1 MAAGVRPGA
10 YVRLQVSDTGIGIRP
25 EDLDKIFD
33 PFFTTKEAGR
43 GTGLGLATVHRVV
56 TGHNGFVQVRSQ
68 VGQGTTFD
76 VFLPASPDAAP
87 PAEPARPA
95 PVLTGQGQLILV
107 VDDEERIR
115 SITQRTLLHH
125 GYRVVTACDGT
136 EAIEVFARHQGE
148 VKAVLTDLMMPGL
161 DGLGLMKVLTH
172 MAPGLPVVLS
182 TGAGDDPAQTEK
194 VTALGQL
201 GVGIML
207 TKPYTAEDLLQALR
221 AVLPAR

>member
-1 MAAGVRPGA
+1 M
-10 YVRLQVSDTGIGIRP
+10 
-25 EDLDKIFD
+25 
-33 PFFTTKEAGR
+33 
-43 GTGLGLATVHRVV
+43 